1 MTSTVTIPP
10 HGSSASAPH
19 GYISQHL
26 GPAIKE
32 WLERGGKK
40 YAERETDPWLFTG
53 LQQTREGNK
62 VLALLNAAERHLRRF
77 RLGIEPRRDHLVAT
91 LTRCMG
97 ILHILTEIDAHTL
110 DASFDNIP
118 EVRIPEHGSLI
129 ARVTDAVVEKAH
141 ECMCEK
147 RSPCGPSAS

>member
-1 MTSTVTIPP
+1 MTSTVKIPP
-10 HGSSASAPH
+10 HGSSASAPD

-26 GPAIKE
+26 IPAITE
-32 WLERGGKK
+32 WLQRGGKK

-53 LQQTREGNK
+53 LQQTREGDH

-97 ILHILTEIDAHTL
+97 IHHILCEIDAHTL
-110 DASFDNIP
+110 DASFDNVP
-118 EVRIPEHGSLI
+118 PVDLGGLDGLVCHCKDLG
-129 ARVTDAVVEKAH
+129 
-141 ECMCEK
+141 
-147 RSPCGPSAS
+147 CGKGT